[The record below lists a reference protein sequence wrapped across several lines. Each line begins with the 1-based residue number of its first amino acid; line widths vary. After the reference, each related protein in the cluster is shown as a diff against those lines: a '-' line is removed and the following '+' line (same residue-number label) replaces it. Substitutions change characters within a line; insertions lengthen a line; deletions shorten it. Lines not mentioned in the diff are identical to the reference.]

1 MSRFNRVE
9 ILLQHPDGEPFGR
22 PLVRFAERALSKLGL
37 RGCELSICLA
47 TDPYVQGLNRQ
58 WRRRNAPTDVLSFP
72 AGQSPIQSSRA
83 NLLGDVVVSLDTARS
98 RASRSK
104 EGLERELERYLA
116 HGLLHLLGYDH
127 HRRARAVEMASLERR
142 LLGGKGMVPAP
153 PKKAAIPRKGRARVG
168 NGG

>member
-1 MSRFNRVE
+1 VSRLNQVE
-9 ILLQHPDGEPFGR
+9 ILLQHPDGKPFGR
-22 PLVRFAERALSKLGL
+22 RLVRFAKRALATLGL

-47 TDPYVQGLNRQ
+47 TDRYVRSLNRR

-72 AGQSPIQSSRA
+72 AGPSPIRSSGG
-83 NLLGDVVVSLDTARS
+83 NLLGDVVVSLDTARA
-98 RASRSK
+98 RAGRGK

-127 HRRARAVEMASLERR
+127 HRRAGAVEMASLELR
-142 LLGGKGMVPAP
+142 LLGGKGMVPAL
-153 PKKAAIPRKGRARVG
+153 PKIPRKGRARVG

>member
-1 MSRFNRVE
+1 MSRLNRVE
-9 ILLQHPDGEPFGR
+9 LLLQHPDGKPFGR

-47 TDPYVQGLNRQ
+47 TDPYVRSLNRR
-58 WRRRNAPTDVLSFP
+58 WRRRNTPTDVLSFP
-72 AGQSPIQSSRA
+72 AGPSPIQSSG

-98 RASRSK
+98 RAGGGK

-127 HRRARAVEMASLERR
+127 LRRAGAIEMASLERR

-153 PKKAAIPRKGRARVG
+153 PKKPAIPRKGRARLG
-168 NGG
+168 IGG